1 MNNPSLIRHQRGF
14 TLIELMVGLAVFAIL
29 LALAWPNFQSSIQN
43 AQVRTAA
50 ESIVNGLQLTRAEA
64 VRRNSEV
71 QFQLSNT
78 LGGAAVSGGTD
89 WSIVP
94 DNLSTPGTPAFTT
107 AMQTR
112 NGNDTLNARVGAKT
126 AVDFTAA
133 AAAGASLPGNITYT
147 GMGRLTAASTI
158 VQIDVTNITGTSAR
172 RLSIILTPGGQI
184 RLCDPALTLANNPQG
199 CS

>member
-1 MNNPSLIRHQRGF
+1 MKKSSLIRSQRGT
-14 TLIELMVGLAVFAIL
+14 TLIELMVALAVFATL
-29 LALAWPNFQSSIQN
+29 LALAWPNFKSSIQN
-43 AQVRTAA
+43 AQIRTAA

-71 QFQLSNT
+71 QFQLNNT
-78 LGGAAVSGGTD
+78 LAGAAVSGGTD

-94 DNLSTPGTPAFTT
+94 DDLSTPGTPNFST

-112 NGNDTLNARVGAKT
+112 NGNDTVNARIGAKT
-126 AVDFTAA
+126 AADFTSA
-133 AAAGASLPGNITYT
+133 AAAGANLPGNITFT

-158 VQIDVTNITGTSAR
+158 VQIDVTNTTGTSAR
-172 RLSIILTPGGQI
+172 QLSITLTPGGQI
-184 RLCDPALTLANNPQG
+184 RLCDPALTLAKNPQG